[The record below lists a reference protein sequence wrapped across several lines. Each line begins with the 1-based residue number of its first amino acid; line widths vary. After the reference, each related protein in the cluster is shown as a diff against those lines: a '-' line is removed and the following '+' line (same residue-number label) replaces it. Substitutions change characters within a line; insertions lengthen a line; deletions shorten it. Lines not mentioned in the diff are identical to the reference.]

1 MKTPDYSDQTKFFD
15 PKTWV
20 YPIHLIGA
28 GGINN
33 LVGPALAKMG
43 IREIHIWDNDILETR
58 NCPTE
63 IAYSY
68 DMVGQ
73 PKVAAMAHTI
83 EYLMG
88 ENTVNVVQHQERVT
102 EETSLDGIV
111 ISGVDS
117 MNSRK
122 IIWQT
127 VQTNFY
133 NIPLYIDGRSS
144 GKHTAIFAFSPAV
157 YDDTIKYQ
165 SWLFDDSK
173 AMPLECGARNFPPV
187 SLYVASEIT
196 RIVAQFHCEGT
207 VQFYTK
213 RQL

>member
-1 MKTPDYSDQTKFFD
+1 MNIANYSDQIKFFD
-15 PKTWV
+15 PKTWI
-20 YPIHLIGA
+20 YPVHLIGA

-43 IREIHIWDNDILETR
+43 VREIHVWDDDVLEAR

-68 DMVGQ
+68 SMVGQ
-73 PKVAAMAHTI
+73 PKVTAMAHAI

-88 ENTVNVVQHQERVT
+88 KNVAEIVQHQERVT
-102 EETSLDGIV
+102 ENTYLEGV
-111 ISGVDS
+111 VVSGVDS
-117 MNSRK
+117 MQNRK
-122 IIWQT
+122 IIWET
-127 VQTNFY
+127 VKQNFIS
-133 NIPLYIDGRSS
+133 IPLYIDGRSA
-144 GKHTAIFAFSPAV
+144 GKHVATFALSPA
-157 YDDTIKYQ
+157 DFDTVTKYE

-187 SLYVASEIT
+187 SLYIASEIT
-196 RIVAQFHCEGT
+196 RIIAQFHCENT

-213 RQL
+213 HQL